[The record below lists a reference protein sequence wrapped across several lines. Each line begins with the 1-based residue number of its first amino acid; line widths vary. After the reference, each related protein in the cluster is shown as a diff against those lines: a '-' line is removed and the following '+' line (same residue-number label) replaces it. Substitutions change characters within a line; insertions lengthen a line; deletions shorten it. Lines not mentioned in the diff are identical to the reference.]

1 MHSLPVRWTFSWR
14 AVLLLNE
21 SEAKWLDLT
30 EAWEILQ
37 TGEARR
43 EYSKRL
49 GQSIETKSQLF
60 VRNKWAL

>member
-1 MHSLPVRWTFSWR
+1 M
-14 AVLLLNE
+14 LNE